1 MRKIFFILIVL
12 FSLMMSACR
21 SVTCGITEADVIHDT
36 TYIAKHS
43 RDSVYVHDSVFFE
56 KIFKD
61 DTLIVRE
68 KYFHNY
74 YVGEAVHDTIYKSK
88 TDTLIQ
94 IETVEV
100 EKPRTASFWE
110 TVGNILIGC
119 AVGMLLFFAG
129 RFYREK

>member
-1 MRKIFFILIVL
+1 MT
-12 FSLMMSACR
+12 ACR
-21 SVTCGITEADVIHDT
+21 TTTCGITETDVVHDT

-43 RDSVYVHDSVFFE
+43 RDSIYVHDSVFFE
-56 KIFKD
+56 KIFQN

-94 IETVEV
+94 IETVEAG
-100 EKPRTASFWE
+100 KSRTASLGE
-110 TVGNILIGC
+110 TIWHVILGITLGL
-119 AVGMLLFFAG
+119 VLFFAG
-129 RFYREK
+129 VYFRGK